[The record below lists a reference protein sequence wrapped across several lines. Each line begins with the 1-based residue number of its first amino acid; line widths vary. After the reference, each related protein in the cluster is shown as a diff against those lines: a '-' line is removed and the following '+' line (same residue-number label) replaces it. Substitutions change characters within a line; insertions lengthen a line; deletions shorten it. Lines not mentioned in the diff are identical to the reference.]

1 MMVSRILKIS
11 VLISVAATL
20 SGCAH
25 MDEAASHVQVVN
37 GNNAFTSQCKMLG
50 PVSDEQSEW
59 SFATPGETQAQILIN
74 LRSQAYKLYGADTIA
89 LQSLGR
95 TGFSTDSGSAIALK
109 CIRPELGSAE
119 APVHTVIDKQ

>member
-1 MMVSRILKIS
+1 MMVSKVLKIS
-11 VLISVAATL
+11 MFISVVSIL

-59 SFATPGETQAQILIN
+59 AFATPGETQAQVLIN
-74 LRSQAYKLYGADTIA
+74 LRSQAYKMYGADTIA
-89 LQSLGR
+89 VQSFGR
-95 TGFSTDSGSAIALK
+95 SGFSTDSGSAIALK
-109 CIRPELGSAE
+109 CIRSELGSAE
-119 APVHTVIDKQ
+119 APVHMVIDK

>member
-11 VLISVAATL
+11 ALISVAATL

-59 SFATPGETQAQILIN
+59 SFATPGAF
-74 LRSQAYKLYGADTIA
+74 
-89 LQSLGR
+89 SLLKEMIYC
-95 TGFSTDSGSAIALK
+95 GFRK
-109 CIRPELGSAE
+109 CCVKNRL
-119 APVHTVIDKQ
+119 